1 MSRRL
6 LNPKVDFIFK
16 KIFGSENHPNILIS
30 FLNAVMKPVDK
41 IVSVVINNTEITK
54 DFLED
59 KFSRLDVKATTNKGE
74 LINIE
79 IQIWKHYKETHLPYA
94 LQMSKRP
101 CQIKDLECLLMI
113 KRSLY
118 YWSKLYEE
126 QLSEGDKYET
136 LSRTV
141 CINILDFK
149 YLNNDRFHN
158 GYRLK
163 EIETNEEL
171 TDIQEIHFI
180 EIPKLKDLDEDAN
193 VDTIDMLEAWIQFLK
208 DPESNVVRKLEFSK
222 KEIKEAKDELYRLSR
237 DKKELELYNLR
248 EKSFYDKISALSN
261 AEEKGREQGLEEGK
275 LLERINI
282 AKNLLDVLDNETIS
296 LKTGLSVQEIEKL
309 R

>member
-16 KIFGSENHPNILIS
+16 KIFGSEKHPNILIS
-30 FLNAVMKPVDK
+30 FLNAVMKPADK

-59 KFSRLDVKATTNKGE
+59 KFSRLDVKATTDKGE
-74 LINIE
+74 VINIE
-79 IQIWKHYKETHLPYA
+79 IQVKNEYN
-94 LQMSKRP
+94 
-101 CQIKDLECLLMI
+101 MI

-126 QLSEGDKYET
+126 QLGDGDKYET

-149 YLNNDRFHN
+149 YLDNDRFHN

-180 EIPKLKDLDEDAN
+180 EIPKLKDLDDDSN
-193 VDTIDMLEAWIQFLK
+193 VDTIDILQAWVEFLK
-208 DPESNVVRKLEFSK
+208 DPESSVVRKLEFSNE
-222 KEIKEAKDELYRLSR
+222 EIKEAKDELYRLSR
-237 DKKELELYNLR
+237 DKNELELYNLR

-261 AEEKGREQGLEEGK
+261 AEEKGRLEGIEEGREEGK
-275 LLERINI
+275 LQERINI
-282 AKNLLDVLDNETIS
+282 AKNLLDVLDNETIA
-296 LKTGLSVQEIEKL
+296 LKTGLTIEDIQKL

>member
-1 MSRRL
+1 MGRRL

-16 KIFGSENHPNILIS
+16 KIFGSEKHPNILIS
-30 FLNAVMKPVDK
+30 FLNAVMKPADK

-74 LINIE
+74 VINIE
-79 IQIWKHYKETHLPYA
+79 IQIKNEYN
-94 LQMSKRP
+94 
-101 CQIKDLECLLMI
+101 MI

-126 QLSEGDKYET
+126 QLSEGDKYDK

-149 YLNNDRFHN
+149 YLDNDRFHN

-171 TDIQEIHFI
+171 TDIEEIHFI
-180 EIPKLKDLDEDAN
+180 EIPKLKDLDDDAN
-193 VDTIDMLEAWIQFLK
+193 IDTIDMLTAWIEFLK

-222 KEIKEAKDELYRLSR
+222 EEIKEAKDELYRLSR

-248 EKSFYDKISALSN
+248 EKSFFDKISALSN

-296 LKTGLSVQEIEKL
+296 LKTGLSVEEIEKL

>member
-59 KFSRLDVKATTNKGE
+59 KFSRLDVKATTNKGKI
-74 LINIE
+74 INIE
-79 IQIWKHYKETHLPYA
+79 IQIKTEYN
-94 LQMSKRP
+94 
-101 CQIKDLECLLMI
+101 MI

-149 YLNNDRFHN
+149 YLDNDRFHN

-163 EIETNEEL
+163 ELETNEEL

-180 EIPKLKDLDEDAN
+180 EIPKLQDLDDDEN
-193 VDTIDMLEAWIQFLK
+193 IDTIDMLTAWVEFLK
-208 DPESNVVRKLEFSK
+208 DPESNVVRRLEFINE
-222 KEIKEAKDELYRLSR
+222 EIKEAKDELYRLSR

-248 EKSFYDKISALSN
+248 KKSFYDKISALSN
-261 AEEKGREQGLEEGK
+261 AEKKGREEGK

-296 LKTGLSVQEIEKL
+296 LKTGLSVEEIEKL

>member
-59 KFSRLDVKATTNKGE
+59 KFSRLDVKATTNKGKI
-74 LINIE
+74 INIE
-79 IQIWKHYKETHLPYA
+79 IQIKTEYN
-94 LQMSKRP
+94 
-101 CQIKDLECLLMI
+101 MI

-149 YLNNDRFHN
+149 YLDNDRFHN

-163 EIETNEEL
+163 E
-171 TDIQEIHFI
+171 
-180 EIPKLKDLDEDAN
+180 
-193 VDTIDMLEAWIQFLK
+193 
-208 DPESNVVRKLEFSK
+208 
-222 KEIKEAKDELYRLSR
+222 
-237 DKKELELYNLR
+237 LELYNLR
-248 EKSFYDKISALSN
+248 KKSFYDKISALSN
-261 AEEKGREQGLEEGK
+261 AEKKGREEGK

-296 LKTGLSVQEIEKL
+296 LKTGLSVEEIEKL

>member
-59 KFSRLDVKATTNKGE
+59 KFSRLDVKATTNKWE
-74 LINIE
+74 IINIE
-79 IQIWKHYKETHLPYA
+79 IQIKTEYN
-94 LQMSKRP
+94 
-101 CQIKDLECLLMI
+101 MI

-149 YLNNDRFHN
+149 YLDNDRFHN

-163 EIETNEEL
+163 E
-171 TDIQEIHFI
+171 
-180 EIPKLKDLDEDAN
+180 
-193 VDTIDMLEAWIQFLK
+193 
-208 DPESNVVRKLEFSK
+208 
-222 KEIKEAKDELYRLSR
+222 
-237 DKKELELYNLR
+237 LELYNLR
-248 EKSFYDKISALSN
+248 KKSFYDKISALSN
-261 AEEKGREQGLEEGK
+261 AEKKGREEGK

-296 LKTGLSVQEIEKL
+296 LKTGLSVEEIEKL

>member
-6 LNPKVDFIFK
+6 LNPKVDFILK

-59 KFSRLDVKATTNKGE
+59 KFSRLDVKATTNKGKI
-74 LINIE
+74 INIE
-79 IQIWKHYKETHLPYA
+79 IQIKTEYN
-94 LQMSKRP
+94 
-101 CQIKDLECLLMI
+101 MI

-149 YLNNDRFHN
+149 YLDNDRFHN

-163 EIETNEEL
+163 E
-171 TDIQEIHFI
+171 
-180 EIPKLKDLDEDAN
+180 
-193 VDTIDMLEAWIQFLK
+193 
-208 DPESNVVRKLEFSK
+208 
-222 KEIKEAKDELYRLSR
+222 
-237 DKKELELYNLR
+237 LELYNLR
-248 EKSFYDKISALSN
+248 KKSFYDKISALSN
-261 AEEKGREQGLEEGK
+261 AEKKGREEGK

-296 LKTGLSVQEIEKL
+296 LKTGLSVEEIEKL

>member
-6 LNPKVDFIFK
+6 LSPKVNFIFK
-16 KIFGSENHPNILIS
+16 KIFGSEKHPNILIS

-74 LINIE
+74 VINIE
-79 IQIWKHYKETHLPYA
+79 IQIKNEYN
-94 LQMSKRP
+94 
-101 CQIKDLECLLMI
+101 MI
-113 KRSLY
+113 KHSLY

-149 YLNNDRFHN
+149 YLDNDRFHN

-171 TDIQEIHFI
+171 TDIEEIHFI
-180 EIPKLKDLDEDAN
+180 EIPKLKDLDEDEN
-193 VDTIDMLEAWIQFLK
+193 VDTIDMLTAWVEFLK

-222 KEIKEAKDELYRLSR
+222 EEIKKAKDELYRLSR

-248 EKSFYDKISALSN
+248 EKSFLDKVSALN
-261 AEEKGREQGLEEGK
+261 EAEEKGERKKALE
-275 LLERINI
+275 I
-282 AKNLLDVLDNETIS
+282 AQNLLDVLDNKTIAA
-296 LKTGLSVQEIEKL
+296 KTGLRIEEIEKL